1 MYSDSNPAPPNT
13 SDIAIAKQLAW
24 GRAEQFFGIGALGVL
39 EARLERI
46 RAPERAVSE
55 VDLAPSHSLTLPT
68 QRACGS
74 HVDGSFST
82 PPKIHSW
89 RPPPHRRPAALLLA
103 ADDLAVR
110 QRLFLTMLGN
120 RNPDRAQRR
129 SGYRSWQKWR
139 ERHGRRARTYRSL
152 VLHENLRSDKSMDRR
167 ALRLKVCF
175 AESARRDGRLRA

>member
-1 MYSDSNPAPPNT
+1 MRSS
-13 SDIAIAKQLAW
+13 SH
-24 GRAEQFFGIGALGVL
+24 GA
-39 EARLERI
+39 
-46 RAPERAVSE
+46 
-55 VDLAPSHSLTLPT
+55 APSSSSGLVPLASSKRDLNEYALLNAPFPKSTWPLPHSLTLPT

-89 RPPPHRRPAALLLA
+89 RPPPHRRSAALLLA

-175 AESARRDGRLRA
+175 AGSARRDGRLRA